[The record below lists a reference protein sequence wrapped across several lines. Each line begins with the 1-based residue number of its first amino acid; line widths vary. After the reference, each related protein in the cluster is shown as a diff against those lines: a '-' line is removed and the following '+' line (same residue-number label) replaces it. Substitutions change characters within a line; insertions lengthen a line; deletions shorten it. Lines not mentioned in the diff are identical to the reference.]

1 MLLELPHY
9 HPPLGTLNEFIID
22 IGQSIIENVLIL
34 WFDDEGFCGK
44 ALDANASRRLNA
56 SGSISKLNSFLT
68 ETPPADIETNEN
80 GREDRGKGLL
90 GVRSY
95 IVNFVD
101 KFSTYNTTTRSHLK
115 Q

>member
-1 MLLELPHY
+1 MYNKYRRQL
-9 HPPLGTLNEFIID
+9 
-22 IGQSIIENVLIL
+22 IIENILIL
-34 WFDDEGFCGK
+34 RFEEGFCGK
-44 ALDANASRRLNA
+44 ALANCPLANAEASRRLNA
-56 SGSISKLNSFLT
+56 SGSISKLNVFLT

-90 GVRSY
+90 GVRCY

-101 KFSTYNTTTRSHLK
+101 NLSTYTTTRSHLK